1 MTHSGGASPLPFG
14 HTRPG
19 AAFDGSH
26 AERGNHHEKYGSIV
40 PLPYPHSA
48 PIDEAG
54 SAAWLDCMA
63 QAIAR
68 QDYAAEFAEYLLQ
81 QLYVPAQRI
90 VQASHNRH
98 GGA

>member
-1 MTHSGGASPLPFG
+1 MPLG

-68 QDYAAEFAEYLLQ
+68 QDCRNCACRRSASSRPAATGTG
-81 QLYVPAQRI
+81 PR
-90 VQASHNRH
+90 
-98 GGA
+98 